1 MISLRERKET
11 NQGGFVQNQCTLHK
25 TRDLKF
31 YPTLLHWRAVLI
43 DWHIVLCSYHRKG
56 NPGSGFQT
64 CLVEDAVSLAVKVP
78 LVLSLC
84 CLWRF
89 PWWQASCL
97 LPLQMWRLRCK
108 VVSFW
113 CDYKYVEWS
122 YKCYVFLP
130 EAIFVRLYYTYLDM
144 CKTCKQIILSW
155 ENPIISGMF

>member
-1 MISLRERKET
+1 MLLSGL
-11 NQGGFVQNQCTLHK
+11 QNQCTLHK

-31 YPTLLHWRAVLI
+31 HPSLLHWRTVLI

-64 CLVEDAVSLAVKVP
+64 CLVEDTVSLSVKVP

-108 VVSFW
+108 VVSLW
-113 CDYKYVEWS
+113 RDYKYVGWS
-122 YKCYVFLP
+122 YKCYAFLP
-130 EAIFVRLYYTYLDM
+130 EAIFVGTILYIFRHVQDLQ
-144 CKTCKQIILSW
+144 QIILSW